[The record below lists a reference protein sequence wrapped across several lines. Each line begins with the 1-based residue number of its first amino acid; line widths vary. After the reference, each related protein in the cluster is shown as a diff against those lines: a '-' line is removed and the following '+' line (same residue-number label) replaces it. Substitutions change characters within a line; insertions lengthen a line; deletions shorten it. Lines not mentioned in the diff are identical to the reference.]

1 MMKKFFT
8 LLLMVGLAVLVSA
21 QNETKFSKKQLK
33 QDLNYLYKTLQKTHY
48 DLYAHISKK
57 AYDKAYR
64 QLRRSFKDSLN
75 VLETYRLFQP
85 FVALTKM
92 AHCTTNYPF
101 QRAYGAFIG
110 EGGKLFPLN
119 ITVYKEKAYIKVNY
133 SENKQIQKGAEL
145 LEINGVAIQKTLDKM
160 YNYLSGDNTYLQNTI
175 LDIYSF
181 PRWYWAINDGV
192 EEYDVKVKNRD
203 GQVKSF
209 KLKAITALKFEET
222 YAKEEALF
230 DQSREFKFLS
240 ESTAYLKPGAF
251 SNLKSDGN
259 SSKTETFDKGRFLKF
274 IENAFTKIKQK
285 NAKNLIIDLRN
296 NSGGSNTFSD
306 EMLAYIAHKK
316 FRFCS
321 DFKIKVSEITKQYW
335 RKVKDNN
342 ESEMVKSL
350 KKEILAHK
358 NGERFNFKMPYHM
371 PRQDDLT
378 FKGKVYVLIN
388 RYSYSQATITAAM
401 VQDFG
406 FGTLVGETT
415 ADVATTYGA
424 VHQFSLPNSKIAI
437 TYPKAL
443 IVRPNGDEKPKGVT
457 PDHLVNENLFTK
469 KDEILEFTMELI
481 KGEMIKSGGEQHI
494 HRLYLDK

>member
-8 LLLMVGLAVLVSA
+8 LLLMLGLAVSVSA
-21 QNETKFSKKQLK
+21 QNKTKFSKKQLK
-33 QDLNYLYKTLQKTHY
+33 KDLAYLYKTLKKTHY
-48 DLYAHISKK
+48 DLYAFTHKK

-75 VLETYRLFQP
+75 VMETYRLFQP
-85 FVALTKM
+85 FVALAKM

-101 QRAYGAFIG
+101 QRAYGTFIG

-119 ITVYKEKAYIKVNY
+119 VTVYKEKAYIKVNY
-133 SENKQIQKGAEL
+133 SENKQIQQGAEL
-145 LEINGVAIQKTLDKM
+145 LEINGIAIQNTLDKM

-175 LDIYSF
+175 IDIFAF
-181 PRWYWAINDGV
+181 PRWYWAINNGA
-192 EEYDVKVKNRD
+192 EEYNVKIKNRD

-209 KLKAITALKFEET
+209 KLKAITALKFEEA
-222 YAKEEALF
+222 YAKQEALF

-259 SSKTETFDKGRFLKF
+259 SSKVETFDKGRFLKF
-274 IENAFTKIKQK
+274 IENAFIKIKQK

-321 DFKIKVSEITKQYW
+321 DFRVKVSEITKQYW
-335 RKVKDNN
+335 RKVKDANNN
-342 ESEMVKSL
+342 EMVRNL

-358 NGERFNFKMPYHM
+358 NGERFNFEMPYHA
-371 PRQDDLT
+371 PRKDELT

-401 VQDFG
+401 IKDFG

-424 VHQFSLPNSKIAI
+424 VHQFSLPNTKIAI

-443 IVRPNGDEKPKGVT
+443 IVRPNGNKAHQGVT
-457 PDHLVNENLFTK
+457 PDHLVDENLFTK

-481 KGEMIKSGGEQHI
+481 RGEVIKSGGQQYNQ
-494 HRLYLDK
+494 RLDLDK